1 MTHFFNGGREQPFPG
16 EARELVPSPQVAT
29 YDLKPEMS
37 AAQVADRIIAA
48 IDSGKYEFVVV
59 NFANGDMVGH
69 TAIIPAIV
77 RAVETLDL
85 QFHRVA
91 QAALARGFRVLLTA
105 DHGNC
110 DEMVD
115 PVSGKPHTQHTT
127 YPVPFLL
134 MGMPDAQLGT
144 GRGLADVA
152 PTVLDL
158 LGLSVPAE
166 MTGRSILLTTTSAT
180 AS

>member
-1 MTHFFNGGREQPFPG
+1 
-16 EARELVPSPQVAT
+16 V
-29 YDLKPEMS
+29 
-37 AAQVADRIIAA
+37 
-48 IDSGKYEFVVV
+48 
-59 NFANGDMVGH
+59 
-69 TAIIPAIV
+69 IPAIL

-91 QAALARGFRVLLTA
+91 QAALARGFRILLTA

-115 PVSGKPHTQHTT
+115 PVSGEPHTQHTA

-134 MGMPDAQLGT
+134 LGTAATALGT

-158 LGLSVPAE
+158 LGRVQPPE
-166 MTGRSILLTTTSAT
+166 MTGRSILLKAAVAGGG
-180 AS
+180 ASQ